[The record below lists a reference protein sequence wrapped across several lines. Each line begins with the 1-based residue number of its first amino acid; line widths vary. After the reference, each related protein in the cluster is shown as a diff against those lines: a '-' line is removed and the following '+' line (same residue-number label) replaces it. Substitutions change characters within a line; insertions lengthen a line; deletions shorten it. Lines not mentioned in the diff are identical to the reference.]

1 MSSLK
6 SCLVK
11 FEIFFF
17 SKVVVATNIAET
29 SITIEGISYVV
40 DNCFVKLK
48 WYNPDNN
55 VDALIVTEV
64 SKSSAQQ
71 VALWFE
77 IERYCVAWNI
87 YLQDKEQILFKLHKN
102 LNVHNGTLQERP

>member
-1 MSSLK
+1 MNHSLLISEFIK
-6 SCLVK
+6 VMFSKIRNL
-11 FEIFFF
+11 FF

-40 DNCFVKLK
+40 DSCFVKLK

-77 IERYCVAWNI
+77 IERYCVA
-87 YLQDKEQILFKLHKN
+87 
-102 LNVHNGTLQERP
+102 